1 FETGDNG
8 NEYFKWRIR
17 SGSTTKDLMTLKSD
31 ALRVTGQVIPSNFSN
46 FDSRYV
52 RDLRLGGAATYKPAN
67 NGMTW
72 THQAPSGCV
81 YTGIIVQDTGSN
93 SADNIGG
100 VYYRPVQKY
109 INGTWYNVAQV

>member
-1 FETGDNG
+1 
-8 NEYFKWRIR
+8 
-17 SGSTTKDLMTLKSD
+17 
-31 ALRVTGQVIPSNFSN
+31 
-46 FDSRYV
+46 
-52 RDLRLGGAATYKPAN
+52 KPAN
-67 NGMTW
+67 NGTTW

>member
-1 FETGDNG
+1 KPSAGDVG
-8 NEYFKWRIR
+8 AY
-17 SGSTTKDLMTLKSD
+17 TKTES
-31 ALRVTGQVIPSNFSN
+31 
-46 FDSRYV
+46 DSRYV
-52 RDLRLGGAATYKPAN
+52 RDMRLGGASTYKPAN
-67 NGMTW
+67 NGTTW